1 MIIGAITFILGIGL
15 FIITIVWIILDIKY
29 KDRKERELINQ
40 ITLGI
45 AGDYESAKLNDK
57 STKLINDKYEHKI
70 YKKTSSINKNI

>member
-15 FIITIVWIILDIKY
+15 FIITILWIILDIKY
-29 KDRKERELINQ
+29 KDRKERELINRV
-40 ITLGI
+40 TVDI
-45 AGDYESAKLNDK
+45 ASDYESVKLNDK